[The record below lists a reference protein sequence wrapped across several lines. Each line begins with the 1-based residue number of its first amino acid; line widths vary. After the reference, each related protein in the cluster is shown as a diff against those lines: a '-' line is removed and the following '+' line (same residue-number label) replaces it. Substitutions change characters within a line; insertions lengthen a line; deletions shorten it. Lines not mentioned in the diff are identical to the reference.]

1 LGAGALLVIGGAVY
15 FAGNLLK
22 SEKQP
27 GGTDLDLRCAQIC
40 DEAEQ
45 LEMKAEDAESRP
57 SDEEMRQRL
66 EELKREMQ
74 ADVSAQ

>member
-1 LGAGALLVIGGAVY
+1 MEDYRAKESASARAKDASL
-15 FAGNLLK
+15 
-22 SEKQP
+22 
-27 GGTDLDLRCAQIC
+27 
-40 DEAEQ
+40 AEQ
-45 LEMKAEDAESRP
+45 LEMKAEDEESRP